1 MGISIENIKRNFP
14 ILIVKFA
21 LLSLFIAS
29 LIMAIRR
36 FSITYADPILIILR
50 LLLDFKYVIL
60 LSIVLFGVFSN
71 KKLGWIIVQSYFYLY
86 ISDIFFTAY
95 RFYDWFGF
103 ETVYYVYYILNILLA
118 LLLIVLMN
126 NKICTKTFG
135 IEKKDLIL
143 KNVVAFAIGVSL
155 MLAFFFLESS
165 FFRVAISRIK

>member
-1 MGISIENIKRNFP
+1 MGISIENVKKNFP

-29 LIMAIRR
+29 LIIAIRR
-36 FSITYADPILIILR
+36 FSITYSDPILIFLR

-60 LSIVLFGVFSN
+60 LSIALFGFFSN
-71 KKLGWIIVQSYFYLY
+71 KKLGWIIVQSYFY
-86 ISDIFFTAY
+86 ISDLFFTAY
-95 RFYDWFGF
+95 GFYDWFGS
-103 ETVYYVYYILNILLA
+103 EPVYFVYYILNILLA
-118 LLLIVLMN
+118 LLLIVIMN

-135 IEKKDLIL
+135 IEKKELIL

-165 FFRVAISRIK
+165 FFRIAIS